1 MIKVSLPAD
10 YDRETDSLS
19 VTIDDG
25 KDSNTYP
32 IQLETKSWL
41 IDTIVPVIR
50 VYCSWALLACAF
62 LSAIAG
68 LPEFFVWGGIFVLQ
82 LIAHVPL
89 FTINMPLN
97 EIKFLAFMNHIVS
110 FDLFETK
117 PLARVGF
124 TQSEPFN

>member
-1 MIKVSLPAD
+1 MIKVTLPAD
-10 YDRETDSLS
+10 YNRETDSLS

-41 IDTIVPVIR
+41 IDKIVPVIK
-50 VYCSWALLACAF
+50 VYCSWALLVCAF
-62 LSAIAG
+62 ISAIAG
-68 LPEFFVWGGIFVLQ
+68 LPAFFVWGGIFVLQ
-82 LIAHVPL
+82 LLAHVPL

-97 EIKFLAFMNHIVS
+97 EIKFLAFINHIVS

-117 PLARVGF
+117 PLAGIGF
-124 TQSEPFN
+124 T